1 MDPVFFSPRA
11 PRQRLHRP
19 RPSRAA
25 LDWRFPT
32 PLGSFFRREETEA
45 APHHPSSWSSKR
57 PASQAVW
64 KLRQYP
70 PCGRGRDREPSARTV
85 PGRVPRERDALP
97 RALRGGIQGGVLNG
111 DRGSRSST
119 SLPLCCF
126 GGDQRW
132 VEILHNSPAVHNS
145 LHRAECLVHG
155 ESAKAWYEGS
165 GLGGSLSSGARNLF
179 PPSLCDAL
187 AQGRSPR
194 SSLGSLPIAPWNG
207 R

>member
-97 RALRGGIQGGVLNG
+97 RALRGGIQGGVLTG
-111 DRGSRSST
+111 DRGSRSS
-119 SLPLCCF
+119 
-126 GGDQRW
+126 GRG
-132 VEILHNSPAVHNS
+132 
-145 LHRAECLVHG
+145 
-155 ESAKAWYEGS
+155 
-165 GLGGSLSSGARNLF
+165 
-179 PPSLCDAL
+179 
-187 AQGRSPR
+187 GRSSPPASR
-194 SSLGSLPIAPWNG
+194 SVALEATRDGWRSCTIPLLCTTLFIGLSA
-207 R
+207 